1 MFVSTTEKNKAGKRL
16 RVLRACLCW
25 SVLNIV
31 FREELTKIL
40 TFLYGSQ
47 GDGEQA
53 IQTFEE
59 SRSRLCEYCLI

>member
-40 TFLYGSQ
+40 TFLYGSR

-53 IQTFEE
+53 IQT
-59 SRSRLCEYCLI
+59 S